1 MATIPAGTRFIGI
14 STTADLGERKSTI
27 QNSLTEPYTIEDLID
42 GVDFTVINATTSA
55 LSKATLNSTYAV
67 ANFPI
72 GTKVV
77 CRDIT
82 GGGLTYLRVAS
93 ADWVSFAVTT
103 VS

>member
-42 GVDFTVINATTSA
+42 GVDFTVNNTTTSA
-55 LSKATLNSTYAV
+55 LSLSTLNTTYPV
-67 ANFPI
+67 ATYPI

-77 CRDIT
+77 CRGIT
-82 GGGLTYLRVAS
+82 GGGLIYLRISSAAWAS
-93 ADWVSFAVTT
+93 FSIAT

>member
-55 LSKATLNSTYAV
+55 LSKATLNSTY
-67 ANFPI
+67 PI
-72 GTKVV
+72 ADYPVGSKVV
-77 CRDIT
+77 CRSIT

>member
-42 GVDFTVINATTSA
+42 GVDFTVNNTTTSA
-55 LSKATLNSTYAV
+55 LSLSTLNTTYPV
-67 ANFPI
+67 ATYPI

-77 CRDIT
+77 CRSIT
-82 GGGLTYLRVAS
+82 GGGLIYLRISSVA
-93 ADWVSFAVTT
+93 WVSFSITAV
-103 VS
+103 S